1 MKKFLLLL
9 ALLLA
14 TNIQSSQ
21 AEDKPIIVKP
31 YNPHTGQQQGN
42 HPRTP
47 IAIPEVYIDE
57 YTLIFDASCI
67 GCSIDILDENETVVY
82 TAIVDENGTV
92 ELPTTLAGT
101 YELLFTRGSITFIG
115 EFEL

>member
-1 MKKFLLLL
+1 MVKQLFIAFLLSLPSCMMQ
-9 ALLLA
+9 AGDPA
-14 TNIQSSQ
+14 TPISFRIQRPDPS
-21 AEDKPIIVKP
+21 
-31 YNPHTGQQQGN
+31 QGN

>member
-1 MKKFLLLL
+1 MKKFLLLF

-21 AEDKPIIVKP
+21 AEDKPIIVHP
-31 YNPHTGQQQGN
+31 RTPNHENVQSG

-92 ELPTTLAGT
+92 ELPTTLTGT